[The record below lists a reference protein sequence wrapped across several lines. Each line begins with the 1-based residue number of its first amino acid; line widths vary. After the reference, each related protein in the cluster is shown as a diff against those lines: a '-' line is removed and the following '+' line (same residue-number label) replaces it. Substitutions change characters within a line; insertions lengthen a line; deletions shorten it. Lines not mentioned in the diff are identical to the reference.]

1 VRIGEQVRVV
11 DVEPIVDPVPDGDF
25 PERPAEVHPRVPQPT
40 PRSGRAATP
49 RQQQQRIRARAR
61 RGVTVP

>member
-1 VRIGEQVRVV
+1 MRIGEQVRVV

-25 PERPAEVHPRVPQPT
+25 PERPAEVRPRVPRPT

-49 RQQQQRIRARAR
+49 RQQQRIRARAR